1 MAILHHKTLNYME
14 NKIKRHEFLKSLGL
28 KGASLL
34 AVYCGASSLSSC
46 TNESVTPASSVDLT
60 LDLTSATYSKL
71 NTVGNYVIA
80 NGIVVARISSTA
92 FAAVT
97 QVCSHENK
105 ANVIYS
111 GGGFYCTQ
119 HGATFS
125 TTGAGTNANGSK
137 GIKAYQTTLSGTNL
151 RVFS

>member
-1 MAILHHKTLNYME
+1 ME

-34 AVYCGASSLSSC
+34 AVYCGASTLSSC
-46 TNESVTPASSVDLT
+46 TNESVSPASSVDFT
-60 LDLTSATYSKL
+60 LDLTNTAYSKL
-71 NTVGNYVIA
+71 NTAGNYVIY
-80 NGIVVARISSTA
+80 NGVVVARVSSTT

-125 TTGAGTNANGSK
+125 TTGVGTNANGSK

>member
-1 MAILHHKTLNYME
+1 ME

-34 AVYCGASSLSSC
+34 AVYCGASALSSC
-46 TNESVTPASSVDLT
+46 SNESVTPASNVDFT
-60 LDLTSATYSKL
+60 LDLTNAAYTKL

-80 NGIVVARISSTA
+80 NGVVVARVSSTS

-97 QVCSHENK
+97 QVCSHEGR

-111 GGGFYCTQ
+111 GGGFYCTV
-119 HGATFS
+119 HGATYS
-125 TTGAGTNANGSK
+125 TTGTGTNSTGSR
-137 GIKAYQTTLSGTNL
+137 GIKAYQTTLAGTSL
-151 RVFS
+151 HVFS

>member
-1 MAILHHKTLNYME
+1 ME

-34 AVYCGASSLSSC
+34 AVYCGATALSSC
-46 TNESVTPASSVDLT
+46 QNESVTPASNVDFSI
-60 LDLTSATYSKL
+60 DLNSAAYTKL
-71 NTVGNYVIA
+71 NTAGNYVIA
-80 NGIVVARISSTA
+80 NGIVIARISTTA

-137 GIKAYQTTLSGTNL
+137 GIKAYQTTLSGTTL
-151 RVFS
+151 RIYS

>member
-1 MAILHHKTLNYME
+1 ME

-34 AVYCGASSLSSC
+34 AVYCGVSTLSSC
-46 TNESVTPASSVDLT
+46 QNDSVSPATNVDFT
-60 LDLTSATYSKL
+60 LDLSSAAYSKL
-71 NTVGNYVIA
+71 TTAGNYVIY
-80 NGIVVARISSTA
+80 NGVVVARISATA

-97 QVCSHENK
+97 QVCSHEAK
-105 ANVIYS
+105 AAVIYS
-111 GGGFYCTQ
+111 GNVFYCPE

-125 TTGAGTNANGSK
+125 TSGAGMNSFGSK
-137 GIKAYQTTLSGTNL
+137 GLKTYQTTLNGTTL

>member
-1 MAILHHKTLNYME
+1 ME

-34 AVYCGASSLSSC
+34 AVYCGASALSSC
-46 TNESVTPASSVDLT
+46 QNESVSPASNVDLT
-60 LDLTSATYSKL
+60 LDLSTSTYTKL

-80 NGIVVARISSTA
+80 NGIVIARVSASA

-105 ANVIYS
+105 ASVIFS
-111 GGGFYCTQ
+111 NGGFYCTQ
-119 HGATFS
+119 HGATF
-125 TTGAGTNANGSK
+125 TTSGVGTNSNGSK
-137 GIKAYQTTLSGTNL
+137 GIQAYKTTLTGTSL
-151 RVFS
+151 RIYS

>member
-1 MAILHHKTLNYME
+1 ME
-14 NKIKRHEFLKSLGL
+14 NKIKRLEFLKSLGL

-34 AVYCGASSLSSC
+34 AVYCGVSTLSSC
-46 TNESVTPASSVDLT
+46 ENESVAPASSVDFS
-60 LDLTSATYSKL
+60 LDLTNATYSKL

-80 NGIVVARISSTA
+80 NGIVVARVSNTT

-105 ANVIYS
+105 ANVIFS

-125 TTGAGTNANGSK
+125 TNGTGTNANGSK
-137 GIKAYQTTLSGTNL
+137 GIKAYQTSLSGTTL
-151 RVFS
+151 RIFS

>member
-1 MAILHHKTLNYME
+1 ME

-34 AVYCGASSLSSC
+34 AVYCGASALSSC
-46 TNESVTPASSVDLT
+46 QNESVTPASNVDFT
-60 LDLTSATYSKL
+60 LDLTNASYSVL
-71 NTVGNYVIA
+71 NTVGKYITINKVVIA
-80 NGIVVARISSTA
+80 RVSATS

-97 QVCSHENK
+97 QICSHEGQAQVMYNG
-105 ANVIYS
+105 S
-111 GGGFYCTQ
+111 GFSCPA

-125 TTGAGTNANGSK
+125 ITGAKTNNVSNK
-137 GIKAYQTTLSGTNL
+137 GITAYQTTLTNSSL

>member
-1 MAILHHKTLNYME
+1 ME

-46 TNESVTPASSVDLT
+46 TNESVTPASSVDFT

>member
-1 MAILHHKTLNYME
+1 ME

-46 TNESVTPASSVDLT
+46 KNESVNPASGVDFT
-60 LDLTSATYSKL
+60 LDLNNATYTKL
-71 NTVGNYVIA
+71 NTTGNYVIA
-80 NGIVVARISSTA
+80 NGIVIARISSSA

-119 HGATFS
+119 HGATF
-125 TTGAGTNANGSK
+125 TTAGVGTNANGSK
-137 GIKAYQTTLSGTNL
+137 GIQAYKTTLTGTSL
-151 RVFS
+151 RIYS

>member
-1 MAILHHKTLNYME
+1 ME

-34 AVYCGASSLSSC
+34 AVYCGASALSSC
-46 TNESVTPASSVDLT
+46 SNESVTPASNVDFT
-60 LDLTSATYSKL
+60 LDLTNASYTKL

-80 NGIVVARISSTA
+80 NGVVVARVSSTS

-97 QVCSHENK
+97 QVCSHEGR

-111 GGGFYCTQ
+111 GGGFYCTV
-119 HGATFS
+119 HGATYS
-125 TTGAGTNANGSK
+125 TTGTGTNSTGSR
-137 GIKAYQTTLSGTNL
+137 GIKAYQTTLAGTSL
-151 RVFS
+151 HVFS

>member
-1 MAILHHKTLNYME
+1 ME
-14 NKIKRHEFLKSLGL
+14 NKIKRHAFLKSLGL
-28 KGASLL
+28 NGASLL
-34 AVYCGASSLSSC
+34 AVYCGVSTLSSC
-46 TNESVTPASSVDLT
+46 KNESVAPASSVDFS
-60 LDLTSATYSKL
+60 LDLTNATYSKL

-80 NGIVVARISSTA
+80 NGIVIARVSSTG

-137 GIKAYQTTLSGTNL
+137 GIKAYQTSLSGTSL
-151 RVFS
+151 RIFA

>member
-1 MAILHHKTLNYME
+1 ME
-14 NKIKRHEFLKSLGL
+14 NKIKRHAFLKSLGL

-34 AVYCGASSLSSC
+34 AVYCGVSTLSSC
-46 TNESVTPASSVDLT
+46 KNESVAPASSVDFS
-60 LDLTSATYSKL
+60 LDLTNATYSKL

-80 NGIVVARISSTA
+80 NGIVIARVSSTG

-105 ANVIYS
+105 TNVIYS

-125 TTGAGTNANGSK
+125 TNGAGTNANGSK
-137 GIKAYQTTLSGTNL
+137 GIKAYQTSLSGTSL
-151 RVFS
+151 RIFA

>member
-1 MAILHHKTLNYME
+1 ME
-14 NKIKRHEFLKSLGL
+14 NKIKRNEFLKSLGL

-34 AVYCGASSLSSC
+34 AVYCGVSSLSSC
-46 TNESVTPASSVDLT
+46 QNDSVSPASSVDFT
-60 LDLTSATYSKL
+60 LDLSSAAYTKL
-71 NTVGNYVIA
+71 NTAGNYVIT
-80 NGIVVARISSTA
+80 NGVVVARVSASA

-97 QVCSHENK
+97 QICSHEGK

-111 GGGFYCTQ
+111 GSGFYCTQ

-137 GIKAYQTTLSGTNL
+137 GIKAYQTVLSGTSL
-151 RVFS
+151 RIFS

>member
-1 MAILHHKTLNYME
+1 ME
-14 NKIKRHEFLKSLGL
+14 NNIKRHEFLKSLGL

-46 TNESVTPASSVDLT
+46 KNESVNPASGVDFT
-60 LDLTSATYSKL
+60 LDLNNATYTKL
-71 NTVGNYVIA
+71 NTTGNYVIA
-80 NGIVVARISSTA
+80 NGIVIARISSSA

-119 HGATFS
+119 HGATF
-125 TTGAGTNANGSK
+125 TTAGVGTNANGSK
-137 GIKAYQTTLSGTNL
+137 GIQAYKTTLTGTSL
-151 RVFS
+151 RIYS

>member
-1 MAILHHKTLNYME
+1 ME

-34 AVYCGASSLSSC
+34 AVYCGASTLSSC
-46 TNESVTPASSVDLT
+46 TNESVSPASSVDFN
-60 LDLTSATYSKL
+60 LDLTNTAYSKL
-71 NTVGNYVIA
+71 NTAGNYVIY
-80 NGIVVARISSTA
+80 NGVVVARVSSTT